1 MQVGSK
7 ALVGRAALAP
17 VVVAMLVMVVWGATP
32 VLTRIATDGIPPVL
46 VAVGR
51 TVIAGVV
58 ALPLLLVSRQSIASS
73 GRPRTLLIASSL
85 TGFVIF
91 PLLYTV
97 RAAAHLGH
105 ARRHHPRRAARVHRA
120 YVALVGRRRPAGMW
134 AAGCVV
140 ALAGEAIVIGI
151 RVGSAGADPTLV
163 GDLLVLASGL
173 AVSAGYVAGAQLA
186 LTGYPSRAATF
197 WGVAL
202 AALVI
207 WPVGAVALATGG
219 LPHADVEDWLAVV
232 FLAVITS
239 ILGYIGW
246 YWALSRGGI
255 VRIGTLQF
263 LQPLSGLALAALVLG
278 ERLTLPM
285 AVGAATVIAG
295 VTIAQRT

>member
-97 RAAAHLGH
+97 GQQRTSAMHGAIILAALPVFTGLYA
-105 ARRHHPRRAARVHRA
+105 
-120 YVALVGRRRPAGMW
+120 ALVGRRRPAGMW
-134 AAGCVV
+134 AAGCAV

-285 AVGAATVIAG
+285 AVGAATVIVG